1 MLVRKRLALRL
12 RLRLSACMLPLGL
25 MVINAGTV
33 CGQNF
38 PHKVIRVLTS
48 GAGGGSDLNARLI
61 AQGLTVNLGQQVIVD
76 NRPGSIPAETVAKAP
91 ADGYTLLFNGSTV
104 WLLPFLRGNVP
115 YDPVK
120 DLAPITL
127 ATQAPSLLVVHPS
140 LPVKSVNE
148 LIALAQARPGELN
161 YAAGVIG
168 APPHIAGELFK
179 VRTGINI
186 VQVNYKGVAAA
197 LNDMIGGQVQ
207 FMFPTVGSV
216 IAHVRSGRL
225 RALAITTA
233 EPSGLFRGLPTL
245 AASLPGYESTAPLA
259 VFAPAATPANLI
271 QRLNEEIVRVLDAA
285 EVKEKFLN
293 VGIETVGSSP
303 EQLAFR
309 VKSDMASLG
318 KLIRDAGI
326 RAD

>member
-1 MLVRKRLALRL
+1 
-12 RLRLSACMLPLGL
+12 
-25 MVINAGTV
+25 
-33 CGQNF
+33 
-38 PHKVIRVLTS
+38 
-48 GAGGGSDLNARLI
+48 LNARLI
-61 AQGLTVNLGQQVIVD
+61 AQGLGVNLGQQVIVD
-76 NRPGSIPAETVAKAP
+76 NRPGAIPAETVAKAP
-91 ADGYTLLFNGSTV
+91 PDGYTLLFNGSTV
-104 WLLPFLRGNVP
+104 WLLQFLRDNVS
-115 YDPVK
+115 YDPAK

-148 LIALAQARPGELN
+148 LIALARARPGELN

-186 VQVNYKGVAAA
+186 VQVNYKGVPAA

-233 EPSGLFRGLPTL
+233 ESSGLFPGLPTI

-259 VFAPAATPANLI
+259 VFAPAGTPANLI
-271 QRLNEEIVRVLDAA
+271 HRLNEEIVRVLNTGD
-285 EVKEKFLN
+285 VKEKFLN

-303 EQLAFR
+303 EQLTAR
-309 VKSDMASLG
+309 VKSDIAILG
-318 KLIRDAGI
+318 KMIRDAGI

>member
-1 MLVRKRLALRL
+1 MLVRKRLTYRPTLRL
-12 RLRLSACMLPLGL
+12 FACMLPLGSML
-25 MVINAGTV
+25 LGAGTV

-61 AQGLTVNLGQQVIVD
+61 AQGLAVNLGQQVLVD
-76 NRPGSIPAETVAKAP
+76 NRGGTIPTETVAKAAP
-91 ADGYTLLFNGSTV
+91 DGYTLLINGAAV
-104 WLLPFLRGNVP
+104 WLLPFLRDNVP

-148 LIALAQARPGELN
+148 LIALAKARPGELN

-179 VRTGINI
+179 VRTGINV

-233 EPSGLFRGLPTL
+233 EPSGLFSGLPAV

-259 VFAPAATPANLI
+259 VFAPAGAPANLI
-271 QRLNEEIVRVLDAA
+271 RRLNEEIVRVLNTA

-303 EQLAFR
+303 EQLAAR
-309 VKSDMASLG
+309 VKSDMATLG
-318 KLIRDAGI
+318 KMIREAGI
-326 RAD
+326 RAN